1 MGTQSTWGTTWVGRS
16 SQAMNH
22 GVKICSRSVAWIC
35 MVLTRFL
42 LSTSTLTRL
51 VQHGG
56 LRAKRR
62 TGNVAPTA
70 QQHRHLQFTISRHLR
85 LILTALRRL
94 NAEARLMVV
103 CNVLDR

>member
-1 MGTQSTWGTTWVGRS
+1 MGTWVGRS

-22 GVKICSRSVAWIC
+22 GVRICSRSVAWIC
-35 MVLTRFL
+35 TRLTRFL

-62 TGNVAPTA
+62 TRNGAPTA
-70 QQHRHLQFTISRHLR
+70 QQYRHLQFTTSRHLR

-94 NAEARLMVV
+94 NAEAVLMLV
-103 CNVLDR
+103 CNMLDRW